1 MESFKGSRST
11 QAGRAARGGGRGEV
25 RGRPPCRRDDGSSV
39 ERGSRSVPLR
49 PPLGPEICREG
60 GGGSG
65 RPPDAGL
72 EEQAWPVPSPTRPC
86 RKCGDATWP
95 STLCPRATCVPV
107 AGFKHLHTA
116 EAGEHQPPRSNT
128 VTKPLED
135 CALLR
140 QEEFGARYLWGH
152 KAGAKHLYLC
162 FFDVGARA
170 RRVSRT
176 AGPGGPPLP
185 RLCSSPPHRLRP

>member
-1 MESFKGSRST
+1 MSVESFEGSPST
-11 QAGRAARGGGRGEV
+11 QAGRAARGGGRREV
-25 RGRPPCRRDDGSSV
+25 RGRPLCRRDDGSSV
-39 ERGSRSVPLR
+39 ERGPRSVPLR

-86 RKCGDATWP
+86 RKRGAATSP

-107 AGFKHLHTA
+107 TGFKHLHTA

-135 CALLR
+135 RALLR
-140 QEEFGARYLWGH
+140 QGEFGARYLWGH
-152 KAGAKHLYLC
+152 KAG
-162 FFDVGARA
+162 R
-170 RRVSRT
+170 
-176 AGPGGPPLP
+176 
-185 RLCSSPPHRLRP
+185 